1 MSEQT
6 PLLSESEGTS
16 FRSAIVYDLSHAR
29 HTPSLSFKYES
40 LRPLILHTIMEGSLL
55 LGLTSLAFL
64 GVVLTTSIAED
75 RPLNSSEL
83 EMFVDELPHLPK
95 ILGFD
100 IVSGVPGSKSL
111 EIGMFEKKW
120 VRFSTLISF
129 LFCIQY

>member
-1 MSEQT
+1 
-6 PLLSESEGTS
+6 
-16 FRSAIVYDLSHAR
+16 
-29 HTPSLSFKYES
+29 
-40 LRPLILHTIMEGSLL
+40 MEGSLL

-64 GVVLTTSIAED
+64 GVVLTTPIAED
-75 RPLNSSEL
+75 RPLNSSGL